1 MYRALS
7 ELEELTQELAQA
19 ADRGDKVSVQMSLAM
34 RRDPLEQVARHQAA
48 LRRQYTALAPA
59 DARLLRA
66 LLEDPS
72 PPAVSGA
79 EALVRQAARNRAL
92 LGPYRSGGPGA
103 QSKGCRPFFFLRQ
116 AVLIP
121 PLRAENAPCRRTGR
135 GH

>member
-1 MYRALS
+1 MLTDQDFSRAMDVERAMYRSLS

-48 LRRQYTALAPA
+48 LRRQYTALPAP

-66 LLEDPS
+66 LLEEAS

-79 EALVRQAARNRAL
+79 EALVRQAARNRTL
-92 LGPYRSGGPGA
+92 LARIVA
-103 QSKGCRPFFFLRQ
+103 
-116 AVLIP
+116 AD
-121 PLRAENAPCRRTGR
+121 RRINQ
-135 GH
+135 

>member
-1 MYRALS
+1 MLTDQDFSRAMDAERAMYRALS

-66 LLEDPS
+66 LLELS
-72 PPAVSGA
+72 
-79 EALVRQAARNRAL
+79 
-92 LGPYRSGGPGA
+92 
-103 QSKGCRPFFFLRQ
+103 
-116 AVLIP
+116 LI
-121 PLRAENAPCRRTGR
+121 
-135 GH
+135 HI

>member
-1 MYRALS
+1 MLTDQDFSRAMDVERAMYRSLS

-48 LRRQYTALAPA
+48 LRRQYTALPAP

-66 LLEDPS
+66 LLEEAS

-79 EALVRQAARNRAL
+79 EALVRQAARNRTL
-92 LGPYRSGGPGA
+92 LARIVAADWRINQKVAGRSSFYA
-103 QSKGCRPFFFLRQ
+103 KRP
-116 AVLIP
+116 
-121 PLRAENAPCRRTGR
+121 
-135 GH
+135 

>member
-1 MYRALS
+1 MLTDQDFSRAMDAERAMYRALS

-79 EALVRQAARNRAL
+79 EALVRQAARKPWRFLARIVAADRAL
-92 LGPYRSGGPGA
+92 NQKVAGRSSFYA
-103 QSKGCRPFFFLRQ
+103 KRS
-116 AVLIP
+116 
-121 PLRAENAPCRRTGR
+121 
-135 GH
+135 